1 MHSADGQEEYL
12 AEESERTTE
21 TTTTQTNND
30 LISEPLKTSPLDN
43 VERHRTYAWDYFQLH
58 SSQRIATFNFYITL
72 STAILA
78 GIGTALQSNFN
89 LPEMAMVLGS
99 LLSLISF
106 IFWKLDQRNKM
117 MIKGVEE
124 ALKEIED
131 HIMPRRGDEIPRI
144 SLFHRDDDAVKE
156 HRKPVHVFFWNRH
169 FSYTNC
175 FNWLFWTF
183 GMLGAVGILLGVIR
197 WFA

>member
-12 AEESERTTE
+12 AEESEQTTE
-21 TTTTQTNND
+21 TTTTQMNND
-30 LISEPLKTSPLDN
+30 LTSKPLKTSPLDH
-43 VERHRTYAWDYFQLH
+43 VERHRRYAWDYFQLH

-72 STAILA
+72 STAILV
-78 GIGTALQSNFN
+78 GIGTALQHNIN

-131 HIMPRRGDEIPRI
+131 HIMPREENEIPRI
-144 SLFHRDDDAVKE
+144 SLFLRDDDATTRRRRIVQ
-156 HRKPVHVFFWNRH
+156 VFFWNGH